1 MRLQLLYEDKWDEGK
16 FSFTSQGIEIGGT
29 VRELVRFIADKG
41 YPIKTYD
48 VQSLPG
54 MSAHADS
61 APEFVEINVGGKW
74 SKLSDLSPD
83 ELEVFRRQEQED
95 IMSSDLKYPII
106 VAERQGNPL
115 LVIDGNHRL
124 EKAIKM
130 GKSKIRG
137 YGVPEDDLFSR
148 FKSYKRAD

>member
-29 VRELVRFIADKG
+29 VRELVQFIADKG
-41 YPIKTYD
+41 YLIKTYD

-54 MSAHADS
+54 ISAYADS
-61 APEFVEINVGGKW
+61 VPDEFVEVNVEGKW

-83 ELEVFRRQEQED
+83 ELKAFRRQWQED
-95 IMSSDLKYPII
+95 IMLSDLKYPII
-106 VAERQGNPL
+106 VAERQGKPL
-115 LVIDGNHRL
+115 EVIDGNHRL

-130 GKSKIRG
+130 GKSKIQG
-137 YGVPEDDLFSR
+137 YGVPESDLFSR
-148 FKSYKRAD
+148 FKRDD